1 MDPYTPRGIAGWLRT
16 WYEPFLGKLPGGKLA
31 LATEETVSSQAPT
44 SETSDPE
51 DSDPGAE
58 EMRSPL
64 LEGFDLSNPQEN
76 YLRGKR

>member
-1 MDPYTPRGIAGWLRT
+1 LRT